1 MNEQLQPLKKQPR
14 AGKAG
19 RSGTQDDIVYAH
31 IFEAILEQRLAP
43 GTKLSEEALGEI
55 FGVSRTI
62 IRRAL
67 SRLAHEGVVLLRPNR
82 GAVVASPSIEEARQV
97 FFARRLVEKAITEL
111 AVVHATAEDLA
122 DLRKMVQDERDSFS
136 RGDRGAGI
144 RLSGEFHLKLAE
156 AAKNAPLI
164 SFQRSLVS
172 QTSLIIAQYESG
184 NRSHCSY
191 DEHTQ
196 LIDAIEARDATL
208 AVNLMMHHMDHIDSK
223 LNLDEESA
231 SDDLHA
237 VFSHLLQTKKN
248 AADGNI
254 PFEKLNYTQ
263 ADIGEHTYTITEKI
277 PSPGETGMTYDTLSI
292 SFTVVVT
299 DAGGGVLN
307 AALKAIKADGTYQKI
322 SNQWFPE

>member
-1 MNEQLQPLKKQPR
+1 MNDQLPSLKKPVGTAKTAR
-14 AGKAG
+14 T
-19 RSGTQDDIVYAH
+19 GTQDDRVYAH

-55 FGVSRTI
+55 FDVSRTI

-67 SRLAHEGVVLLRPNR
+67 SRLGHEGVVLLRPNR
-82 GAVVASPSIEEARQV
+82 GAVVASPSVEDARQV
-97 FFARRLVEKAITEL
+97 FLARRLVERAITEL
-111 AVVHATAEDLA
+111 AVQHAGAEELA
-122 DLRKMVQDERDSFS
+122 ELRQMVNDERDSFA

-156 AAKNAPLI
+156 AARNTPLI

-196 LIDAIEARDATL
+196 LIDAIEARDAVL
-208 AVNLMMHHMDHIDSK
+208 AVELMMHHMDHIDDK
-223 LNLDEESA
+223 LNLDPDNA

-237 VFSHLLQTKKN
+237 VFSHLL
-248 AADGNI
+248 
-254 PFEKLNYTQ
+254 
-263 ADIGEHTYTITEKI
+263 
-277 PSPGETGMTYDTLSI
+277 
-292 SFTVVVT
+292 
-299 DAGGGVLN
+299 GG
-307 AALKAIKADGTYQKI
+307 KSAIKA
-322 SNQWFPE
+322 

>member
-1 MNEQLQPLKKQPR
+1 MNDQLPSLKKTVGTAKTAR
-14 AGKAG
+14 T
-19 RSGTQDDIVYAH
+19 GTQDDRVYAH

-55 FGVSRTI
+55 FDVSRTI

-67 SRLAHEGVVLLRPNR
+67 SRLGHEGVVLLRPNR
-82 GAVVASPSIEEARQV
+82 GAVVASPSVEDARQV
-97 FFARRLVEKAITEL
+97 FLARRLVERAITEL
-111 AVVHATAEDLA
+111 AVQHAGAEELA
-122 DLRKMVQDERDSFS
+122 ELRQMVNDERDSFA

-156 AAKNAPLI
+156 AARNTPLI

-196 LIDAIEARDATL
+196 LIDAIEARDAVL
-208 AVNLMMHHMDHIDSK
+208 AVELMMHHMDHIDDK
-223 LNLDEESA
+223 LNLDPDNA

-237 VFSHLLQTKKN
+237 VFSHLL
-248 AADGNI
+248 
-254 PFEKLNYTQ
+254 
-263 ADIGEHTYTITEKI
+263 
-277 PSPGETGMTYDTLSI
+277 
-292 SFTVVVT
+292 
-299 DAGGGVLN
+299 GG
-307 AALKAIKADGTYQKI
+307 KSAIKA
-322 SNQWFPE
+322 

>member
-1 MNEQLQPLKKQPR
+1 MNDQLPSLKKPLDS
-14 AGKAG
+14 AKSG
-19 RSGTQDDIVYAH
+19 RTGTQDDRVYAH

-55 FGVSRTI
+55 FDVSRTI

-67 SRLAHEGVVLLRPNR
+67 SRLGHEGVVLLRPNR
-82 GAVVASPSIEEARQV
+82 GAVVASPSVDEARQV
-97 FFARRLVEKAITEL
+97 FFARRLVERAITEL
-111 AVVHATAEDLA
+111 AVQHAGAKELAE
-122 DLRKMVQDERDSFS
+122 LRQMVNDERDSFA

-156 AAKNAPLI
+156 AARNTPLI

-196 LIDAIEARDATL
+196 LIDAIEARDAVL
-208 AVNLMMHHMDHIDSK
+208 AVELMMHHMDHIDDK
-223 LNLDEESA
+223 LNLDPDNA

-237 VFSHLLQTKKN
+237 VFSHLL
-248 AADGNI
+248 
-254 PFEKLNYTQ
+254 
-263 ADIGEHTYTITEKI
+263 
-277 PSPGETGMTYDTLSI
+277 
-292 SFTVVVT
+292 
-299 DAGGGVLN
+299 GGKSAV
-307 AALKAIKADGTYQKI
+307 KA
-322 SNQWFPE
+322 

>member
-67 SRLAHEGVVLLRPNR
+67 SRLAHESVVLLRPNR
-82 GAVVASPSIEEARQV
+82 GAVVASPSVEEARQV
-97 FFARRLVEKAITEL
+97 FMARRLVERAITEL
-111 AVVHATAEDLA
+111 AVEHATAEQIA
-122 DLRKMVQDERDSFS
+122 ELRQMVNDERDSFS

-196 LIDAIEARDATL
+196 LIDAIEKRDAEL

-237 VFSHLLQTKKN
+237 VFSHLLQTKKPGRSP
-248 AADGNI
+248 A
-254 PFEKLNYTQ
+254 
-263 ADIGEHTYTITEKI
+263 KI
-277 PSPGETGMTYDTLSI
+277 
-292 SFTVVVT
+292 
-299 DAGGGVLN
+299 
-307 AALKAIKADGTYQKI
+307 
-322 SNQWFPE
+322 

>member
-1 MNEQLQPLKKQPR
+1 MNDQLPSLNKPLES
-14 AGKAG
+14 GKSG
-19 RSGTQDDIVYAH
+19 RTGTQDDRVYAH

-55 FGVSRTI
+55 FDVSRTI

-67 SRLAHEGVVLLRPNR
+67 SRLGHEGVVLLRPNR
-82 GAVVASPSIEEARQV
+82 GAVVASPSVDEARQV
-97 FFARRLVEKAITEL
+97 FFARRLVERAITEL
-111 AVVHATAEDLA
+111 AVQHASAEDLA
-122 DLRKMVQDERDSFS
+122 ELRQMVSDERDSFA

-156 AAKNAPLI
+156 AARNTPLI

-196 LIDAIEARDATL
+196 LIDAIEARDTVL
-208 AVNLMMHHMDHIDSK
+208 AVELMMHHMDHIDDK
-223 LNLDEESA
+223 LNLDPDNA

-237 VFSHLLQTKKN
+237 VFSHLL
-248 AADGNI
+248 
-254 PFEKLNYTQ
+254 
-263 ADIGEHTYTITEKI
+263 
-277 PSPGETGMTYDTLSI
+277 
-292 SFTVVVT
+292 
-299 DAGGGVLN
+299 GGKSAV
-307 AALKAIKADGTYQKI
+307 KA
-322 SNQWFPE
+322 